1 MGLRERLKKILD
13 GQAYIDCEDAM
24 LVQSFDISQRLDTE
38 PGVYGLYATLQIGDR
53 FTQKLL
59 CSFDHPEQ
67 GEVIAENLNNAWR
80 RICNADDVW
89 WKKGMQVY

>member
-24 LVQSFDISQRLDTE
+24 LVQSFDINQRLDTE
-38 PGVYGLYATLQIGDR
+38 PGIYGLYATLQVGDR
-53 FTQKLL
+53 FTRKLL

-67 GEVIAENLNNAWR
+67 GEPLAENLNAAWR
-80 RICNADDVW
+80 RICERE
-89 WKKGMQVY
+89 KGA